1 MTEPPAVPELPDGWH
16 YPDSK
21 EPGVFFSMKD
31 FISLGSIRAL
41 LATQGL
47 SICTEADRKV
57 LDASWAIPDGT
68 LAIALRAPNAD
79 NWVSLPGSIVEHLKA
94 ELSRREKEKRN
105 A

>member
-1 MTEPPAVPELPDGWH
+1 MPEGWRFN
-16 YPDSK
+16 PVNG
-21 EPGVFFSMKD
+21 GVFAGND
-31 FISLGSIRAL
+31 IVISLLFMRAL

-47 SICTEADRKV
+47 RIIGKEEAAV

-94 ELSRREKEKRN
+94 ELSRRGAKP
-105 A
+105 